1 VQDVRRRTVEQGSM
15 QDLFSL
21 TGKVAV
27 VTGATGVL
35 GGEMARSLA
44 RSGAR
49 VAVLGRREEKAHRV
63 AGEIRAAG
71 GESLV
76 LPADV
81 LDTGQLQDARDALLE
96 RWGRVDILVNAAG
109 GNVPG
114 ATLSNSVG
122 IFQLPEKALR
132 QVMDLN
138 FLGTLLPCQI
148 FGAPMV
154 EGAEGPDG
162 CIVNIS
168 SMAATKALTNVV
180 GYSAA
185 KAAVDNFTRWLAVE
199 LARSYGPDLRVNAIA
214 PGFFIGEQNRDLL
227 LEEDGSLTKR
237 GQTIIEHTPAGRF
250 GKPDELG
257 GTLIWLC
264 SPASAFVNG
273 IVVPVDGG
281 FSAFSGV

>member
-1 VQDVRRRTVEQGSM
+1 VEQV

-21 TGKVAV
+21 AGKVAV

-35 GGEMARSLA
+35 GSEMARSLA

-49 VAVLGRREEKAHRV
+49 VGVLGRREKKASQV
-63 AGEIRAAG
+63 AGEIEVEG
-71 GESLV
+71 GEALA

-81 LDTGQLQDARDALLE
+81 LDTDELEGARDALLE
-96 RWGRVDILVNAAG
+96 RWGRMDILVNAAG
-109 GNVPG
+109 GNVPE
-114 ATLSNSVG
+114 ATLSDTAGV
-122 IFQLPEKALR
+122 FELPEKALR

-148 FGAPMV
+148 FGAAMV
-154 EGAEGPDG
+154 EGAKEPEG

-168 SMAATKALTNVV
+168 SMAASKTLTNVV

-199 LARSYGPDLRVNAIA
+199 LARSYGPGFRVNAIA

-227 LEEDGSLTKR
+227 LDEDGSPSQR

-250 GKPDELG
+250 GEPEELG

-264 SPASAFVNG
+264 SPASAFVTG

>member
-1 VQDVRRRTVEQGSM
+1 VEQSTL
-15 QDLFSL
+15 QELFSL
-21 TGKVAV
+21 EGKVAV

-44 RSGAR
+44 RCDAR
-49 VAVLGRREEKAHRV
+49 VAVLGRREEKARRV
-63 AGEIRAAG
+63 AGEIEAAG
-71 GESLV
+71 GQSLA

-81 LDTGQLQDARDALLE
+81 LDKDQLVGARDALLE
-96 RWGRVDILVNAAG
+96 RWGRMDILVNAAG
-109 GNVPG
+109 GNVPA
-114 ATLSNSVG
+114 ATLTDDVG
-122 IFQLPEKALR
+122 VFDLPEKALR

-138 FLGTLLPCQI
+138 FLGTLLPCQV
-148 FGAPMV
+148 FGAAMI
-154 EGAEGPDG
+154 EGPGDPAG
-162 CIVNIS
+162 SIVNIS
-168 SMAATKALTNVV
+168 SMAASRTLTNVV

-199 LARSYGPDLRVNAIA
+199 LARTYGPGLRVNAIA

-227 LEEDGSLTKR
+227 LDEDGSPSQR

-250 GKPDELG
+250 GEPEELA

-264 SPASAFVNG
+264 SRSAAFVNG

-281 FSAFSGV
+281 FSTFSGV